1 MNYEFFCLD
10 KTNRIKMP
18 SLGYDAVL
26 AIVIAEL
33 VFAFSVGLICVIFSL
48 NLFLSLKDSQ
58 DTTSLEDL
66 TAGDLPRPRSTY

>member
-1 MNYEFFCLD
+1 
-10 KTNRIKMP
+10 MP

-33 VFAFSVGLICVIFSL
+33 VFAFSVGLVCVIFSL

-58 DTTSLEDL
+58 DTSSLEHL
-66 TAGDLPRPRSTY
+66 TAGDLPRPRSTLLKFYS